1 MESPRRSCNH
11 RGPPQLRG
19 NECLCRGWMDARYY
33 RYKGHRFSVT
43 TQPVHAGKACT
54 FFADIQWVERNKE
67 EFTRYNCSRTF
78 MTPQEARM
86 EGIAIVRKWIDDG
99 KPAVNTILHQAIFKS
114 ERVLDQLRSV
124 FERSCHTMERSRV
137 LHAERE
143 RVLEQSRRA
152 LLASERKRN
161 G

>member
-1 MESPRRSCNH
+1 MDSRS
-11 RGPPQLRG
+11 
-19 NECLCRGWMDARYY
+19 Y
-33 RYKGHRFSVT
+33 RYKGHRFSVVSE
-43 TQPVHAGKACT
+43 PVHTGQGCT
-54 FFADIQWVERNKE
+54 FFSDIYWVKGNKE
-67 EFTRYNCSRTF
+67 EFIRYTCDRIF

-99 KPAVNTILHQAIFKS
+99 KPAVNTILHQAIFDS
-114 ERVLDQLRSV
+114 ERVLDQLRSA
-124 FERSCHTMERSRV
+124 FERSCNTMERSRV
-137 LHAERE
+137 LHAEME

>member
-1 MESPRRSCNH
+1 
-11 RGPPQLRG
+11 
-19 NECLCRGWMDARYY
+19 MDARYY
-33 RYKGHRFSVT
+33 RYKGHQFSVT
-43 TQPVHAGKACT
+43 TLASPLSQFIPAKPAR
-54 FFADIQWVERNKE
+54 FSLIYRVERNKE
-67 EFTRYNCSRTF
+67 EFTRYTCSRTF

-99 KPAVNTILHQAIFKS
+99 KPAINTILHQAIFKS
-114 ERVLDQLRSV
+114 GRVLDQLRSA
-124 FERSCHTMERSRV
+124 FERSCNTMECSRV
-137 LHAERE
+137 LHAEME